1 MIIPGKRFFIRPIIC
16 RAGAPQS
23 IPPQMNLGPRRE
35 GSFAVS
41 PFPPPRY
48 HTVSLVSHP
57 NRSGLRSPVEAGRV
71 SVCAHHSSALCQP
84 QTPLPQS
91 PSPPPTRQDQVSLP
105 PPSSIPSLLCI
116 ALVRPHPL
124 LCLCTVLRRL
134 ALCTAEVSHFF
145 MASFVWL
152 DRVKKGVHV
161 FFSFFSLSFCTFFRG
176 GGLFSF
182 ILSHCLLPPSLMSPC
197 LSNSQIFTTF

>member
-91 PSPPPTRQDQVSLP
+91 PSPPARP
-105 PPSSIPSLLCI
+105 PGSGFLSP
-116 ALVRPHPL
+116 PL
-124 LCLCTVLRRL
+124 LHPFTPLHCTSQAYCVY
-134 ALCTAEVSHFF
+134 ALCYA
-145 MASFVWL
+145 VWHSAL
-152 DRVKKGVHV
+152 LRFHT
-161 FFSFFSLSFCTFFRG
+161 SLWPH
-176 GGLFSF
+176 LFG
-182 ILSHCLLPPSLMSPC
+182 
-197 LSNSQIFTTF
+197 

>member
-1 MIIPGKRFFIRPIIC
+1 MPTIPLPS
-16 RAGAPQS
+16 A
-23 IPPQMNLGPRRE
+23 NLRL
-35 GSFAVS
+35 
-41 PFPPPRY
+41 PFLNLHPPP
-48 HTVSLVSHP
+48 P
-57 NRSGLRSPVEAGRV
+57 
-71 SVCAHHSSALCQP
+71 SA
-84 QTPLPQS
+84 
-91 PSPPPTRQDQVSLP
+91 RQDQVSFP

-176 GGLFSF
+176 GGGLFSF
-182 ILSHCLLPPSLMSPC
+182 ILSHCLLPPFLMSPC